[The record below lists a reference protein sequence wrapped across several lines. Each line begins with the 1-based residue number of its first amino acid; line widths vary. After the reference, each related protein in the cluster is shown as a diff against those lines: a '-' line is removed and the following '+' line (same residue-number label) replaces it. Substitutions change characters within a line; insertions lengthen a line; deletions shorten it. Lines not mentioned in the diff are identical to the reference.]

1 MLTGYLL
8 QHPRMHGWLL
18 FVAGSV
24 VANTTGQTH

>member
-18 FVAGSV
+18 FVAGFDTKS
-24 VANTTGQTH
+24 TRSSH